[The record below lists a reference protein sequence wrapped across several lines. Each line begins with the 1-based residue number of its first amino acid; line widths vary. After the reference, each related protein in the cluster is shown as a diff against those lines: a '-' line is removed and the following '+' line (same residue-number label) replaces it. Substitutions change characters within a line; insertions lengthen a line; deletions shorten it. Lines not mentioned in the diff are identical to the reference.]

1 MKYLPLS
8 LFPGTVKT
16 IVEEKARDGNKL
28 ENVFYHL
35 SYEKQGEFES
45 TPEPMLETDQ
55 TVADDATLVDVEETT
70 TPLMDNE
77 ETRNTAAINEDE
89 DEATTERVQIISK
102 YWLHTKGFVYR
113 FYPARS

>member
-1 MKYLPLS
+1 MHFSINLKYLPLS

-55 TVADDATLVDVEETT
+55 TVADDATLVDVQETST
-70 TPLMDNE
+70 LLADDE
-77 ETRNTAAINEDE
+77 ETRNTAAINEVE
-89 DEATTERVQIISK
+89 DERVQIISK
-102 YWLHTKGFVYR
+102 YWLHT
-113 FYPARS
+113 